1 MVKSV
6 NVQGV
11 GHEQKDNELTG
22 LDKRHGWSIYRIL
35 FGWFHLE
42 VEQDTND
49 PCVCWGF
56 IPFKT
61 VGRIMCWL
69 YLLGLIIFAFSILGM
84 SFKDI
89 GTNEV
94 GLYYNDWTNDLK
106 QTVMQEGRHST
117 NPWNKV
123 IKYSSVAEKVN
134 IASVRCLSKDGI
146 QITLIADVKYFIV
159 ESKLYNISLN
169 LKDSDGLKKYVTV
182 ITTTA
187 IRHACGSFLSEDF
200 YIRREAVDAQLEI
213 DIKTEYAKSGGYIE
227 IDSSQLKNIQL
238 PEALLD
244 AIESKQNKEQQIAR
258 ALEERVGLIIVAE
271 NELKFADIFG
281 RELTT
286 VADATANENLLEAT
300 IRREAIF
307 EQWNQVGIE
316 LGSHSSVI
324 NDNPMDLENYLLS
337 VIIANNPDTLYIVTN

>member
-1 MVKSV
+1 MKPA

-11 GHEQKDNELTG
+11 GHAQKDNNELTG
-22 LDKRHGWSIYRIL
+22 CDVRHGWVIYRVL

-42 VEQDTND
+42 VDADGDE
-49 PCVCWGF
+49 CCICCGF

-61 VGRIMCWL
+61 VGRTMCWL
-69 YLLGLIIFAFSILGM
+69 YLVGLIIFACSMLGM

-94 GLYYNDWTNDLK
+94 GLYYNDWTNNLK
-106 QTVMQEGRHST
+106 ENVMQEGRHST

-123 IKYSSVAEKVN
+123 IKYSSIAEKADIDPVH
-134 IASVRCLSKDGI
+134 CLSKDGV
-146 QITLIADVKYFIV
+146 QIILNADVKYFIV
-159 ESKLYNISLN
+159 ESQLYNISLN
-169 LKDSDGLKKYVTV
+169 FKDQDGLKKYVKI

-187 IRHACGSFLSEDF
+187 IRHACSSFLSEDF

-213 DIKTEYAKSGGYIE
+213 DIKVEYARSGGYVD

-258 ALEERVGLIIVAE
+258 ALEERIGLIINAN
-271 NELKFADIFG
+271 NELRFADITG
-281 RELTT
+281 QELTT
-286 VADATANENLLEAT
+286 VAEAEADANLLEASVH
-300 IRREAIF
+300 REAIL

-316 LGSHSSVI
+316 LGSHSSVE
-324 NDNPMDLENYLLS
+324 NDNPEDLENYLLS
-337 VIIANNPDTLYIVTN
+337 VIIASASNTLYIVTN